1 MEWDSFTF
9 DWNLDADGLERNLVT
24 IEAHKQA
31 VLNLILPPPW
41 HGRLDRLN
49 RIRAVHGTTAL
60 EGNPLSEAEISH
72 QMDMA
77 ERDPET
83 PALAATREQRQIRN
97 ADLAQKWTRD
107 RFAAGSGPLSVSDIL
122 MMHRMITEESDIWR
136 NSPGSFRTF
145 AVTVGSPQLGGV
157 HRGAPHEDV
166 PRLMEEYVHFVDSR
180 RMRDQHPVMRALLA
194 HFFLVTIHP
203 FGDGNGRVSRL
214 VEAGILF
221 RGGYNVHG
229 FYGLSNYFYRNE
241 VAYKTALQECR
252 NRQPFDVGSFIRFGL
267 QGFVEELTG
276 ISNFIKAKMNRLVY
290 RDMLVR
296 AYNKRTGK
304 RRRTVNQRECNLL
317 RFLIEQTEPDDPFSD
332 SPSRRIKFSELLE
345 SRYIREAYRNVTT
358 RTFSRELERLSEMNF
373 IKFGKHGEDD
383 GPVVELDFRAIGK
396 Y

>member
-1 MEWDSFTF
+1 
-9 DWNLDADGLERNLVT
+9 
-24 IEAHKQA
+24 
-31 VLNLILPPPW
+31 
-41 HGRLDRLN
+41 
-49 RIRAVHGTTAL
+49 
-60 EGNPLSEAEISH
+60 
-72 QMDMA
+72 MA

-107 RFAAGSGPLSVSDIL
+107 RFAADSGPLSVSDIL
-122 MMHRMITEESDIWR
+122 MMHRMITEESDIRR
-136 NSPGSFRTF
+136 NSPRELQDVRRYRRFS
-145 AVTVGSPQLGGV
+145 QLGGV

-252 NRQPFDVGSFIRFGL
+252 NRQPCRFVHPFRVAGFRRGADGHKQLHKGQNEQIGIRRHARSRMQQENGKKATHGQSKGMQPVAFFD
-267 QGFVEELTG
+267 
-276 ISNFIKAKMNRLVY
+276 
-290 RDMLVR
+290 
-296 AYNKRTGK
+296 RTDGAG
-304 RRRTVNQRECNLL
+304 RSVL
-317 RFLIEQTEPDDPFSD
+317 RQSVAAD
-332 SPSRRIKFSELLE
+332 K
-345 SRYIREAYRNVTT
+345 V
-358 RTFSRELERLSEMNF
+358 
-373 IKFGKHGEDD
+373 
-383 GPVVELDFRAIGK
+383 FRASGVPIHKGSVRK
-396 Y
+396 RYDQDLLAGT

>member
-1 MEWDSFTF
+1 MEWDSFAF
-9 DWNLDADGLERNLVT
+9 DWNLDATGLVPDLVAVD
-24 IEAHKQA
+24 AHKQTA
-31 VLNLILPPPW
+31 LNLILPPHW
-41 HGRLDRLN
+41 HDRLDRLN

-97 ADLAQKWTRD
+97 ADLAQKWTRE
-107 RFAAGSGPLSVSDIL
+107 RFAAGFGPLSVSDIL
-122 MMHRMITEESDIWR
+122 KMHRMITEESDVR
-136 NSPGSFRTF
+136 NNSPGSFRTF
-145 AVTVGSPQLGGV
+145 AVTVGSSQLGGV
-157 HRGAPHEDV
+157 HRGAPHADV

-180 RMRDQHPVMRALLA
+180 RMREQHPVIRALLA

-241 VAYKTALQECR
+241 VAYKTMLQECR
-252 NRQPFDVGSFIRFGL
+252 NRQPFDIGPFVRFGL

-304 RRRTVNQRECNLL
+304 RRRTVNERECNLL
-317 RFLIEQTEPDDPFSD
+317 SFLIEQTEPDDPFSD
-332 SPSRRIKFSELLE
+332 NPSRRIKFSELLE

-358 RTFSRELERLSEMNF
+358 RTFSRELERLSEMHF
-373 IKFGKHGEDD
+373 IKFGKHGGIDD
-383 GPVVELDFRAIGK
+383 LVVELDFRAIGK